1 MNNISILEKAILTLE
16 NTIAVLEHQQT
27 ELIDSYDGC
36 LFEYYSEDIKPVFVI
51 ENLIISARKSI
62 ERARAD
68 LAQLEQ

>member
-1 MNNISILEKAILTLE
+1 MNNISILEKAMLTLE
-16 NTIAVLEHQQT
+16 NTIVVLEHQQN

-36 LFEYYSEDIKPVFVI
+36 IWEYYDEDIKPVFVI
-51 ENLIISARKSI
+51 ENLISNARKSI